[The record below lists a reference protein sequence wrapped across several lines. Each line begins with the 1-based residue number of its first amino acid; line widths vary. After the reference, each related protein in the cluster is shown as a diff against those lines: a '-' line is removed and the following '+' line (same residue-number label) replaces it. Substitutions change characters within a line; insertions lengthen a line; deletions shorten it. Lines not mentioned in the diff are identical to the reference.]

1 VRLRN
6 VTHHDVLVPQ
16 PHKNCGDEMY
26 GSLFFRINIQ
36 RASGPVFTPGGIA
49 DYNFSGSLIQQ
60 RIKTWH
66 RLGPGQS
73 IDFREDIAEE
83 TGALLK
89 GSQTAGKYSFSAS
102 YQPPYISAEDKKNL
116 YAVRIDFPEDQLET
130 RWLTYNR
137 PAQ

>member
-1 VRLRN
+1 
-6 VTHHDVLVPQ
+6 
-16 PHKNCGDEMY
+16 MY
-26 GSLFFRINIQ
+26 GSLFFRIYIQ
-36 RASGPVFTPGGIA
+36 GTSGPVFTPGGIA

-66 RLGPGQS
+66 RLEPGQS
-73 IDFREDIAEE
+73 IDFREDIAAE

-89 GSQTAGKYSFSAS
+89 GSQTAGKYVFSAS

-130 RWLTYNR
+130 RWLTYKR
-137 PAQ
+137 LAQ